1 MNEKQSNRQKLLSDH
16 TTVYSLNE
24 EWNAFLI
31 LYELK
36 SFSQTAQ
43 KLNVT
48 QSALSKTIKKLE
60 DRLKITLFDRTQR
73 PIRPTA
79 EAVILHDEIFQ
90 HALEIENVIKKV
102 KTQNYLKPVLRFGCT
117 ESTSRFMVP
126 QIAQVFCNR
135 IAKFIQVT
143 ASSEVLVEKL
153 IKREL
158 DVVFICE
165 GFEEIPGLNRQFI
178 FEEPSILLLPAT
190 LAQKKTKW
198 TIQDLL
204 CCGLPMIG
212 YASGSGGGRL
222 NDRLFSTF
230 DVHFQS
236 HYEIQSDSVLIEMI
250 KLGLGWTITRPMTL
264 LTGSHF
270 EDKIKALP
278 LDDKQNMLKYYV
290 VSRKDEYVLE
300 SLEIS
305 KICKKIYIDIIQKE
319 FLKFA
324 PWIKMSD

>member
-1 MNEKQSNRQKLLSDH
+1 MTEKQSNRQKLLSDH

-36 SFSQTAQ
+36 SFSQTAL

-135 IAKFIQVT
+135 ISKFIQVT

-178 FEEPSILLLPAT
+178 FAEPSILLLPAT
-190 LAQKKTKW
+190 LAQKKTK
-198 TIQDLL
+198 
-204 CCGLPMIG
+204 
-212 YASGSGGGRL
+212 
-222 NDRLFSTF
+222 
-230 DVHFQS
+230 
-236 HYEIQSDSVLIEMI
+236 
-250 KLGLGWTITRPMTL
+250 
-264 LTGSHF
+264 
-270 EDKIKALP
+270 
-278 LDDKQNMLKYYV
+278 
-290 VSRKDEYVLE
+290 
-300 SLEIS
+300 
-305 KICKKIYIDIIQKE
+305 
-319 FLKFA
+319 
-324 PWIKMSD
+324 